1 MHWKVF
7 ICVLFTGI
15 TSDSSKPRLIF
26 FLSYLIKLLYMAR
39 KSLLITLCSVICRE
53 VQSNNVDLITDYY
66 YYFIING
73 DIL

>member
-26 FLSYLIKLLYMAR
+26 FYLIL
-39 KSLLITLCSVICRE
+39 SNCCIWQENLCSVICRE

-66 YYFIING
+66 YFIING